1 MISDCLKYVQL
12 VGVVGAYLSPA
23 VGRQLDAVVGDELV
37 DVSVLVPF

>member
-1 MISDCLKYVQL
+1 LISGRLEHVPL

-23 VGRQLDAVVGDELV
+23 VGRQLDAVVWDELV